1 MFLRKL
7 GKRGAEMVEYAIVL
21 ACIAAVGVGFYS
33 SRDSRLT
40 EVLDNLFGNVAQVIG
55 LADSGKHPLKY
66 TNLEHDVV
74 EALKY
79 QFDIPY
85 TYVSEALATRYPGA
99 QLQAIELNKSG
110 GFENIWYSDADGYL
124 KKLDNVIKDTYNT
137 EVQKLYKNKWDT
149 EALTDTGFR
158 AYRANADKSGMFVA
172 YDKFGNVVEKVNTS
186 NLTGSEEIDNVEKF
200 STNVY
205 FKKDQNSNQIYKYEY
220 TDAKGF
226 QQVDY

>member
-55 LADSGKHPLKY
+55 LTDSGKHPLKY

-85 TYVSEALATRYPGA
+85 NYVSEALATADPGA

-110 GFENIWYSDADGYL
+110 GFKNIWYSDADGKL
-124 KKLDNVIKDTYNT
+124 IKLDNGIKDTYNT
-137 EVQKLYKNKWDT
+137 EVQKLYKNKWDI

-172 YDKFGNVVEKVNTS
+172 YDKFGNVVEKVNAS
-186 NLTGSEEIDNVEKF
+186 NLKGNEIANVENF

-205 FKKDQNSNQIYKYEY
+205 FKKDQKSNQIYKYEY

-226 QQVDY
+226 QQVTY

>member
-55 LADSGKHPLKY
+55 LTDSGKHPLKY

-85 TYVSEALATRYPGA
+85 NYVSEALATAYPGA
-99 QLQAIELNKSG
+99 QLQAIELNKNRI
-110 GFENIWYSDADGYL
+110 E
-124 KKLDNVIKDTYNT
+124 
-137 EVQKLYKNKWDT
+137 
-149 EALTDTGFR
+149 
-158 AYRANADKSGMFVA
+158 
-172 YDKFGNVVEKVNTS
+172 
-186 NLTGSEEIDNVEKF
+186 
-200 STNVY
+200 
-205 FKKDQNSNQIYKYEY
+205 
-220 TDAKGF
+220 
-226 QQVDY
+226 